1 MERCNTPPLVLDD
14 DDDDHHLLAT
24 TMATTTIT
32 TTTTIALALGR
43 GRRSAMK
50 ASSSSTSSSS
60 SSSLRRPPPFLCSSP
75 HHHHHHHHHHHRP
88 MLSLRRTTRR
98 HNTKVPTTTFTTTT
112 TKKKKKKKRERNA
125 TARAIDKEEEEK
137 MKDLV
142 ASLEPPKVDLDLD
155 AMQEELGATR
165 DQDGFVVRY
174 TDDDANGREEETKIL
189 RNECAILDRSAWG
202 VFRIANKGTEEE
214 EEGGDVVT
222 FLEKLSNGGKLTAE
236 EIGSMQP
243 GTGKRV
249 NGCLDVYAQESGAF
263 LVIASREDVK
273 EKKVETLAEECKISE
288 VMNLASRCVLLTV
301 CGPKTLE
308 VLKTTGLAAVLEAG
322 KEYENAHAVFGF
334 ENRPVVC
341 CKTNEFVGKCGD
353 DSAVNFLVDEGVAG
367 QVWAAIIKAGALPV
381 GSEALDALMCT

>member
-60 SSSLRRPPPFLCSSP
+60 SSSLRRPPPFLCSS
-75 HHHHHHHHHHHRP
+75 HHHHHHHHHRH
-88 MLSLRRTTRR
+88 RTTRR

-112 TKKKKKKKRERNA
+112 TKKKKKKKKGERNT

-202 VFRIANKGTEEE
+202 VFRIANKGTKE

-353 DSAVNFLVDEGVAG
+353 GSAVNFLVDEGVAG

>member
-1 MERCNTPPLVLDD
+1 
-14 DDDDHHLLAT
+14 
-24 TMATTTIT
+24 
-32 TTTTIALALGR
+32 
-43 GRRSAMK
+43 MK
-50 ASSSSTSSSS
+50 ASSSTSSSS
-60 SSSLRRPPPFLCSSP
+60 SLIRPSPFLCSSP

-98 HNTKVPTTTFTTTT
+98 HNTKVPTTTFTTTK
-112 TKKKKKKKRERNA
+112 KKKKKKKRERNT

-202 VFRIANKGTEEE
+202 VFRIANKGTEE

-353 DSAVNFLVDEGVAG
+353 GSAVNFLVDEGVAG

>member
-1 MERCNTPPLVLDD
+1 MIRF
-14 DDDDHHLLAT
+14 
-24 TMATTTIT
+24 
-32 TTTTIALALGR
+32 
-43 GRRSAMK
+43 
-50 ASSSSTSSSS
+50 SSSSSS
-60 SSSLRRPPPFLCSSP
+60 SSSLRRPPPFLCSRP
-75 HHHHHHHHHHHRP
+75 HHHHHHSI
-88 MLSLRRTTRR
+88 LTLRRTTRR
-98 HNTKVPTTTFTTTT
+98 HNTKVPTTFTTFTTT
-112 TKKKKKKKRERNA
+112 KKKRERNT
-125 TARAIDKEEEEK
+125 TARAIDKDAEEEEEN

-174 TDDDANGREEETKIL
+174 TDDANGREEETKIL

-214 EEGGDVVT
+214 GGDLVT

-341 CKTNEFVGKCGD
+341 CKTNEFVGKCGNG
-353 DSAVNFLVDEGVAG
+353 SAVNFLVDEGVAG

>member
-1 MERCNTPPLVLDD
+1 
-14 DDDDHHLLAT
+14 
-24 TMATTTIT
+24 
-32 TTTTIALALGR
+32 
-43 GRRSAMK
+43 
-50 ASSSSTSSSS
+50 
-60 SSSLRRPPPFLCSSP
+60 
-75 HHHHHHHHHHHRP
+75 

-112 TKKKKKKKRERNA
+112 TKKKKKKKKGERNT

-353 DSAVNFLVDEGVAG
+353 GSAVNFLVDEGVAG

>member
-60 SSSLRRPPPFLCSSP
+60 SSSLRRPPPFLCSS
-75 HHHHHHHHHHHRP
+75 HHHHHHHHHRH
-88 MLSLRRTTRR
+88 RTTRR

-112 TKKKKKKKRERNA
+112 TKKKKKKKKGERNT

-202 VFRIANKGTEEE
+202 VFRIANKGTEE

-353 DSAVNFLVDEGVAG
+353 GSAVNFLVDEGVAG

>member
-1 MERCNTPPLVLDD
+1 MIRF
-14 DDDDHHLLAT
+14 
-24 TMATTTIT
+24 
-32 TTTTIALALGR
+32 
-43 GRRSAMK
+43 
-50 ASSSSTSSSS
+50 SSSS
-60 SSSLRRPPPFLCSSP
+60 SSSLRRPPSFLCSRPPP
-75 HHHHHHHHHHHRP
+75 HHHHSI
-88 MLSLRRTTRR
+88 LTLRRTTRR
-98 HNTKVPTTTFTTTT
+98 HNTKVPTTFTT

-202 VFRIANKGTEEE
+202 VFRIANKGKE
-214 EEGGDVVT
+214 EEGGDLVT

-353 DSAVNFLVDEGVAG
+353 GSAVNFLVDEGVAG

>member
-1 MERCNTPPLVLDD
+1 M
-14 DDDDHHLLAT
+14 
-24 TMATTTIT
+24 
-32 TTTTIALALGR
+32 
-43 GRRSAMK
+43 
-50 ASSSSTSSSS
+50 
-60 SSSLRRPPPFLCSSP
+60 
-75 HHHHHHHHHHHRP
+75 
-88 MLSLRRTTRR
+88 
-98 HNTKVPTTTFTTTT
+98 
-112 TKKKKKKKRERNA
+112 

-202 VFRIANKGTEEE
+202 VFRIANKGTKE

-353 DSAVNFLVDEGVAG
+353 GSAVNFLVDEGVAG

>member
-50 ASSSSTSSSS
+50 ASSSTSSSSSS
-60 SSSLRRPPPFLCSSP
+60 SSSLRRPPPFLCSS
-75 HHHHHHHHHHHRP
+75 HHHHHHHHHRH
-88 MLSLRRTTRR
+88 RTTRR

-112 TKKKKKKKRERNA
+112 TKKKKKKKKGERNT

-202 VFRIANKGTEEE
+202 VFRIANKGTKE